1 MSTKTGDRRNA
12 IRQQVEFILD
22 NAEGERQE
30 IIVKAGKAD
39 PREEDTFARTVAEG
53 LRRRSLSTTP
63 RDVLPTRRADR
74 EQPDRK
80 PAARRKGA
88 PVNLTQHQFVN
99 LSLAQSIARSTVQT
113 SPLAVLRQRNL
124 SAMAPVLAE
133 AFVDEA
139 RQRLAEGGTRQRPDH
154 MPSSAAAAPLFWSSG
169 SFLAVF
175 DKAELMRLY
184 KTDIVDHIEGVFP
197 NRRVSLPPAITPRQ
211 LPQAVEDNK
220 VSAWGLRTV
229 GALAT
234 WGAFAGRGRG
244 IRIGLLDTG
253 VDDSHPDL
261 NGKIAAWAEFD
272 SHGKLVPGSSPHDTD
287 QHGTHCAG
295 IMVGGNASGHW
306 IGVAPEAEI
315 CAAMVLN
322 GKTGGTDAQVLAG
335 IQWAIEQEVDVINM
349 SLGGLIW
356 GPDVPST
363 YTSAILNAL
372 RVGIPVVTAIGNEGS
387 QTSGSPGNDFLAF
400 AVGATDPNNRA
411 AGFTG
416 GRTQVI
422 RQSPYFPQDIL
433 PLVYSKPDLS
443 APGVAV
449 LSSIP
454 NQQWEYFNGTSMAAP
469 HVSGAIALL
478 LSNTD
483 IKAAID
489 ASERA
494 FLIQDL
500 LTGTAE
506 DLGEA
511 GQDHRFGFG
520 RLDVLRA
527 IGFAKDLG
535 Y

>member
-1 MSTKTGDRRNA
+1 MSTKLGDRRTA
-12 IRQQVEFILD
+12 IRQQIEYILD

-39 PREEDTFARTVAEG
+39 PVEDDFARTVAEG

-63 RDVLPTRRADR
+63 RDVLPLRRVDR
-74 EQPDRK
+74 QDPHKKTSGSRAGRK
-80 PAARRKGA
+80 TSANTPRA
-88 PVNLTQHQFVN
+88 LN
-99 LSLAQSIARSTVQT
+99 LSLAQSISSSNVNHSTV
-113 SPLAVLRQRNL
+113 AMLRSRSI
-124 SAMAPVLAE
+124 SAMAPVLSQS
-133 AFVDEA
+133 FVAEA
-139 RQRLAEGGTRQRPDH
+139 RQRIFDKSPNNSSK
-154 MPSSAAAAPLFWSSG
+154 MPEFQDKEASLFWSSG
-169 SFLAVF
+169 SFLAEF
-175 DKAELMRLY
+175 DKDELAQLY

-197 NRRVSLPPAITPRQ
+197 NRRVTLPPAITPRQ

-220 VSAWGLRTV
+220 VSAWGLRTI

-234 WGAFAGRGRG
+234 WGAFTGRGRG
-244 IRIGLLDTG
+244 IKIGLLDTG
-253 VDDSHPDL
+253 VDHTHPDL
-261 NGKIAAWAEFD
+261 NGKVTAWAEFD
-272 SHGKLVPGSSPHDTD
+272 ARGQLVHNSHPYDSD

-306 IGVAPEAEI
+306 IGVAPDAEI
-315 CAAMVLN
+315 CAALVLN
-322 GKTGGTDAQVLAG
+322 GQIGGTDAQVLAG
-335 IQWAIEQEVDVINM
+335 IQWAIEQQVDVINM

-400 AVGATDPNNRA
+400 AIGATDPSNRA

-449 LSSIP
+449 FSSIP

-478 LSNTD
+478 LSNTK
-483 IKAAID
+483 IKEATE

-500 LTGTAE
+500 LILGPDYMPRGELSAE
-506 DLGEA
+506 LG
-511 GQDHRFGFG
+511 
-520 RLDVLRA
+520 
-527 IGFAKDLG
+527 
-535 Y
+535 